1 MFCFFH
7 LRTLLAPAV
16 LAMLLV
22 TAPTLAQE
30 EIDFINAPQAADLD
44 GPSVSSRREQPP
56 QALDASGAK
65 AIEDADF
72 DYSFDG
78 PSTQKYSTQ
87 KYSTQKS
94 CGCNECGGDSCGC
107 DDGCRR
113 GCDLFGCLRRMMQ
126 TSADHKRARCA
137 GCYDTCLDGGCKG
150 GCGHGCKGGCRGGCK
165 GGCRH
170 GCKGGRGCGKGQ
182 RAYARGMRHDPNR
195 TPGATQPLFQQQ
207 YTQGYANQIPA
218 QMYVAPYPVP
228 ASVGHTYIT
237 YQAFEPSQFMYRH
250 KRKYVRNHGPS
261 GGSTTT
267 RIYWW

>member
-30 EIDFINAPQAADLD
+30 EIDFIDAPQAADLD

-87 KYSTQKS
+87 KS

-107 DDGCRR
+107 DDGCRS
-113 GCDLFGCLRRMMQ
+113 GCDLFGCLRRMMPNSWFPRLIHLFRSRGIHIG
-126 TSADHKRARCA
+126 TSRMYSSYSSPKRASNS
-137 GCYDTCLDGGCKG
+137 L
-150 GCGHGCKGGCRGGCK
+150 
-165 GGCRH
+165 
-170 GCKGGRGCGKGQ
+170 
-182 RAYARGMRHDPNR
+182 
-195 TPGATQPLFQQQ
+195 
-207 YTQGYANQIPA
+207 
-218 QMYVAPYPVP
+218 
-228 ASVGHTYIT
+228 S
-237 YQAFEPSQFMYRH
+237 S
-250 KRKYVRNHGPS
+250 
-261 GGSTTT
+261 
-267 RIYWW
+267 